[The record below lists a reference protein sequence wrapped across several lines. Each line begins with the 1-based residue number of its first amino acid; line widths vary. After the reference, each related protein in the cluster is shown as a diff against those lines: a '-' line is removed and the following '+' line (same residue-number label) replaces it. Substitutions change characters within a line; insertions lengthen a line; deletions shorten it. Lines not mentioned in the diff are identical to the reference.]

1 MKYPGHLTERENA
14 VLALVAQGMTNRDI
28 AEALVI
34 SRATVQNHLRHI
46 FEKLGATS
54 RLEAAVKANLLVN
67 PSQLP
72 TKGNAGPGKAAD

>member
-1 MKYPGHLTERENA
+1 MQYKEDLTERQIT
-14 VLALVAQGMTNRDI
+14 VLALVAQGMTNREI
-28 AEALVI
+28 AEVLVI

-67 PSQLP
+67 PKQVPSN
-72 TKGNAGPGKAAD
+72 GNAELRKAAD